1 MVMMTIYSPRE
12 FAKLVGRTPQT
23 LRRWERAGIIKAF
36 RTPTNRRYYTYEQYL
51 ALKGRKPEER
61 RTVVYARVSSAGQKG
76 DLERQKQA
84 LEQFCI
90 QSGRAIDEWVE
101 DIGSGLNLKR
111 RHFVALM
118 KQVERGEIRELVI
131 AHKDRLVRF
140 GYEWFEA
147 FCTEHGT
154 TLTVMNAESLSPE
167 QEMTQDLLAI
177 IHCFSSRWSGLRKY
191 RKTLK
196 DIVTDA
202 THD

>member
-1 MVMMTIYSPRE
+1 
-12 FAKLVGRTPQT
+12 
-23 LRRWERAGIIKAF
+23 
-36 RTPTNRRYYTYEQYL
+36 
-51 ALKGRKPEER
+51 
-61 RTVVYARVSSAGQKG
+61 VVYARVSSAGQKD
-76 DLERQKQA
+76 DLKRQKAA

-90 QSGRAIDEWVE
+90 GAGKGVDEWLD

-111 RHFVALM
+111 KNFVALM
-118 KQVERGEIRELVI
+118 KRVEQGEISEIVI

-147 FCTEHGT
+147 YCVDHGT

-177 IHCFSSRWSGLRKY
+177 IHCFSSRLYGLRKY
-191 RKTLK
+191 KKMLQEM
-196 DIVTDA
+196 VTDD